1 MLPHAVESALWR
13 GDALGSPVTRVLSS
27 GFKALDAQLPGGGWP
42 CGSLTEVLQVQ
53 PTVLEWRLLAPAMRS
68 LVAQGKQIVVVGPPK
83 ALHIP
88 GLVHLGLDERHLVW
102 IHADKPVERLW
113 AIEQLLK
120 ANAAG
125 MVLGWVP
132 QAPQEKIRRPQ
143 VCAQSCD
150 APVILFR
157 PAAAE
162 HEASAAPL
170 RLQARFGIDWEL
182 RLHLIKRKGPSHDTE
197 LSLPSIPGGL
207 EGILTPRLKRPSRL
221 IAARHSRR
229 SSHAVGSASP
239 GQPAGRSEAAP

>member
-83 ALHIP
+83 APNIP

-113 AIEQLLK
+113 AI
-120 ANAAG
+120 
-125 MVLGWVP
+125 
-132 QAPQEKIRRPQ
+132 
-143 VCAQSCD
+143 
-150 APVILFR
+150 
-157 PAAAE
+157 
-162 HEASAAPL
+162 
-170 RLQARFGIDWEL
+170 
-182 RLHLIKRKGPSHDTE
+182 
-197 LSLPSIPGGL
+197 
-207 EGILTPRLKRPSRL
+207 
-221 IAARHSRR
+221 
-229 SSHAVGSASP
+229 
-239 GQPAGRSEAAP
+239 